1 MGSPKLASLL
11 IRKRKNLQ
19 RMKLKT
25 SITLIFALLLLVKS
39 GSSIFCWSDN
49 DTEKNCNEEI
59 QREEIYCRNR
69 TSIHGKVSR
78 DCFALQ
84 WFEDRLGCHE
94 NEDEDIVCVCATDFC
109 NGPAKQRH
117 SGASSGFSS
126 PVSSLGLPLVFFM
139 FRG

>member
-69 TSIHGKVSR
+69 TSIHGKVNIKMRLRTSSVFVQLTSAMARQNR
-78 DCFALQ
+78 DT
-84 WFEDRLGCHE
+84 
-94 NEDEDIVCVCATDFC
+94 V
-109 NGPAKQRH
+109 GP
-117 SGASSGFSS
+117 
-126 PVSSLGLPLVFFM
+126 L
-139 FRG
+139 